1 MASESNHPHHSPMAL
16 RDRLTRR
23 LAQLMVGLVLYGASM
38 ALQIEATLG
47 LDPWDVFHQGLAE
60 KTGLSFGTI
69 VIIVGAAVL
78 LLWIPLRQKPG
89 IGTVSNIVIIGLAVD
104 GALALLPTPD
114 ALPMRITFLVL
125 GIVLNGVAGG
135 LYIGARLGPGPRDGL
150 MTGWVGRKPGRSIR
164 LTRTVIE
171 LAVLGAGVLLGGT
184 VGIGTVAYALLIG
197 PLNHVFIPL
206 FSVRP
211 SPPRIGGQPLPEPTA

>member
-1 MASESNHPHHSPMAL
+1 MAL

>member
-1 MASESNHPHHSPMAL
+1 MASESNHPHSPLDL
-16 RDRLTRR
+16 RDRLPRR
-23 LAQLMVGLVLYGASM
+23 LVQLFFGLVLYGASM

-89 IGTVSNIVIIGLAVD
+89 IGTVSNIVLIGLAVD
-104 GALALLPTPD
+104 ATLFLLPTPD
-114 ALPMRITFLVL
+114 ALPVRITFLVL
-125 GIVLNGVAGG
+125 GILLNGVAGG

-150 MTGWVGRKPGRSIR
+150 MTGWVARRPGRSIR
-164 LTRTVIE
+164 VTRTVIE
-171 LAVLGAGVLLGGT
+171 LTVLGAGVLLGGT
-184 VGIGTVAYALLIG
+184 IGVGTVAYALLIG
-197 PLNHVFIPL
+197 PLNHLFIPL
-206 FSVRP
+206 FAVRP
-211 SPPRIGGQPLPEPTA
+211 SGPRLGPEPLPDPAT

>member
-1 MASESNHPHHSPMAL
+1 MASESNHPMAL
-16 RDRLTRR
+16 RDRLPRR
-23 LAQLMVGLVLYGASM
+23 LTQLFLGLVLYGASM

-104 GALALLPTPD
+104 ATLALLPTPD
-114 ALPMRITFLVL
+114 ALAVRITFLVL

-171 LAVLGAGVLLGGT
+171 VAVLGAGVLLGGT

-206 FSVRP
+206 FTVRP
-211 SPPRIGGQPLPEPTA
+211 KPPRIGGQPIAEPTA

>member
-1 MASESNHPHHSPMAL
+1 MASESNHPHSPLDL
-16 RDRLTRR
+16 RDRLPRR
-23 LAQLMVGLVLYGASM
+23 LVQLFFGLVLYGASM

-104 GALALLPTPD
+104 ATVFLLPTPD
-114 ALPMRITFLVL
+114 ALAVRIAFLVL
-125 GIVLNGVAGG
+125 GILLNGVAGG

-150 MTGWVGRKPGRSIR
+150 MTGWVARRAGRSIR
-164 LTRTVIE
+164 ITRTVIE
-171 LAVLGAGVLLGGT
+171 LTVLAAGILLGGT
-184 VGIGTVAYALLIG
+184 IGVGTVAYALLIG
-197 PLNHVFIPL
+197 PLNHLFIPL
-206 FSVRP
+206 FAVRSSGHRLGP
-211 SPPRIGGQPLPEPTA
+211 EPLPDPAT

>member
-23 LAQLMVGLVLYGASM
+23 LVQLTVGLVLYGASM

-114 ALPMRITFLVL
+114 ALPVRITFLVL

-150 MTGWVGRKPGRSIR
+150 MTGWVGRKPDRSIR

-211 SPPRIGGQPLPEPTA
+211 SLPRIGGQPLPEPTA

>member
-1 MASESNHPHHSPMAL
+1 MASESNSSTGL
-16 RDRLTRR
+16 RDRLPRR
-23 LAQLMVGLVLYGASM
+23 LVQLFVGLALYGASM
-38 ALQIEATLG
+38 ALMIEAALG
-47 LDPWDVFHQGLAE
+47 LDPWDVFHQGLASRI
-60 KTGLSFGTI
+60 GLSFGTI
-69 VIIVGAAVL
+69 VIIVGAVVL

-89 IGTVSNIVIIGLAVD
+89 IGTVSNIVLIGLAVD
-104 GALALLPTPD
+104 ATLAVLPTPD
-114 ALPMRITFLVL
+114 AMAVRITFLVL

-171 LAVLGAGVLLGGT
+171 LSVLGVGVLLGGT
-184 VGIGTVAYALLIG
+184 VGVGTIAYALLIG

-206 FSVRP
+206 FTVRP
-211 SPPRIGGQPLPEPTA
+211 SARRLRVEPVPDAAA

>member
-114 ALPMRITFLVL
+114 ALPVRITFLVL